1 MISKMDEMI
10 VVSPRSAVFDDERLA
25 FQGVL
30 PMEDERSGRILQGL
44 TARVR
49 LARRGD
55 VEEDPTLLQP
65 IPYIVVMREGSG
77 EQEVFTYT
85 RLTGGGEQ
93 RLHGKVSVG
102 VGGHMNRLF
111 DHLGLMN
118 VVAEEAGRE
127 LEEELVFRDSDGRE
141 VAPSAPQMIGLIND
155 DSGDVQRV
163 HLGLLARVD
172 VPRDWQV
179 EVRETDGLE
188 GSWRRITELE
198 REEVRG
204 RLEEWT
210 VHALSVL

>member
-1 MISKMDEMI
+1 MI
-10 VVSPRSAVFDDERLA
+10 VVSPRSAVFDEERLA

-30 PMEDERSGRILQGL
+30 PITDDRAGRILEGL
-44 TARVR
+44 TVQVE

-65 IPYIVVMREGSG
+65 IPYIVVMREGDG
-77 EQEVFTYT
+77 VREVFTYT
-85 RLTGGGEQ
+85 RLAGGGER
-93 RLHGKVSVG
+93 RLHGKISIG

-111 DHLGLMN
+111 DHSALAD

-127 LEEELVFRDSDGRE
+127 LEEELDFRDAAGEPVS
-141 VAPSAPQMIGLIND
+141 PSAPRMIGLIND

-172 VPRDWQV
+172 VPREWQV

-188 GSWRRITELE
+188 GSWRPLSELE
-198 REEVRG
+198 SEQLRG
-204 RLEEWT
+204 RLEEWS
-210 VHALSVL
+210 VHALAAL